1 MLPAGEP
8 KFRRRKADRPDEI
21 LQAALDVFAHKGFA
35 AAQAR
40 GEIRPGDPRAYALSL
55 ASAMLIGLIWNE
67 TFAPGGAPPFDVPA
81 LARQHVETVL
91 AGMLT
96 DPGAAS

>member
-35 AAQAR
+35 AARLEDIAAR
-40 GEIRPGDPRAYALSL
+40 
-55 ASAMLIGLIWNE
+55 
-67 TFAPGGAPPFDVPA
+67 
-81 LARQHVETVL
+81 
-91 AGMLT
+91 
-96 DPGAAS
+96 